1 VADELSISLSFE
13 LSKGSTEIAERI
25 RDLLIDVA
33 GTHVTHLR
41 QEIDTS
47 ETEIVL
53 GDAGV
58 GGWFFAINRDDTN
71 FIEIRHA
78 KSAPDLIR
86 MLAGE
91 FCLFRI
97 SPDANEP
104 QAIADTAA
112 CELEYWLIEL

>member
-1 VADELSISLSFE
+1 MADELSISLSFA

-41 QEIDTS
+41 QEIGTS
-47 ETEIVL
+47 EEAIVL

-58 GGWFFAINRDDTN
+58 GGWFLAINRDDTN
-71 FIEIRHA
+71 FVEIRSGTGA
-78 KSAPDLIR
+78 TNLVQV
-86 MLAGE
+86 LAEE

-97 SPDANEP
+97 SPDATAP
-104 QAIADTAA
+104 YAIADTAA